1 MDNNAN
7 VFEENYGMDS
17 EEESSD
23 EPSDL
28 EDGSLR
34 QTLSDL
40 SVCEEL
46 KLGISEE
53 QARKNYEA
61 AGTLVVEEKESITVT
76 DYAHLMNDDVD
87 KQLDKVVDEVKL
99 PYRPADFQRVAVNV
113 LGSMKSVILI
123 SPTGSGKMSIPLL
136 AILVLRKIL
145 NSERGVCIV
154 TQPLTSIMNEKLNN
168 KICPAAVLSMGGELK
183 TSSGVAVE
191 AEEDAILSCNLDEL
205 LSGRFPVLFCHGES
219 VDTPLGRHILKEL
232 QKRNMLLLICVDEF
246 HQGGEGHWKSFRPS
260 MMSSSSSLR
269 KVE

>member
-1 MDNNAN
+1 MDNTAN

-61 AGTLVVEEKESITVT
+61 AGTLVVEEEESITVT

-113 LGSMKSVILI
+113 LGSMKSVIL
-123 SPTGSGKMSIPLL
+123 
-136 AILVLRKIL
+136 
-145 NSERGVCIV
+145 
-154 TQPLTSIMNEKLNN
+154 TS
-168 KICPAAVLSMGGELK
+168 
-183 TSSGVAVE
+183 
-191 AEEDAILSCNLDEL
+191 
-205 LSGRFPVLFCHGES
+205 
-219 VDTPLGRHILKEL
+219 
-232 QKRNMLLLICVDEF
+232 
-246 HQGGEGHWKSFRPS
+246 W
-260 MMSSSSSLR
+260 
-269 KVE
+269 